1 MVHLSSAFTSQDTRC
16 SPKKRAKIRSF
27 NCRQCNQETLQS
39 LWSSLM
45 FFGISDPAL
54 QISQTEIRMCR
65 NREIFHLYHSS
76 ALAVKRFNAEG
87 ELRGNP

>member
-1 MVHLSSAFTSQDTRC
+1 M
-16 SPKKRAKIRSF
+16 
-27 NCRQCNQETLQS
+27 
-39 LWSSLM
+39 LM

-54 QISQTEIRMCR
+54 QISQNEIHMCR

-76 ALAVKRFNAEG
+76 ALAVKRFNAKG